1 MSTPTNVVDLV
12 ARTVLERLRAE
23 GVTRVDDIVRATQ
36 ADAQRR
42 LDEFLRTLPTMPLPE
57 SEPVDTKADARER
70 AGRTALQGAI
80 ATALVAVVLAV
91 AGVIGGDGFDITSGG
106 DWKAVAGAA
115 VGALVAAGAAY
126 VQRIVKPPKAGERE
140 YREGA

>member
-1 MSTPTNVVDLV
+1 MSAPNVVDLV
-12 ARTVLERLRAE
+12 TRAVLERLRAE
-23 GVTRVDDIVRATQ
+23 GVGRVDDIVRAAQ

-57 SEPVDTKADARER
+57 PEPVDVKTDARER

-80 ATALVAVVLAV
+80 ATALVAAVLAV

-115 VGALVAAGAAY
+115 IAAVVAAGAAY
-126 VQRIVKPPKAGERE
+126 VQRLVKPPRSTDRGAE
-140 YREGA
+140 YRE